1 MNALFRQYFRKI
13 KNRRNR
19 RNYIFFR
26 KKSFT
31 KYHGLISIYVTQL
44 QFFIREQMTHLGPHL
59 GGGLAPLDLSVRE
72 GDT

>member
-1 MNALFRQYFRKI
+1 MNALFRQYFRRR

-19 RNYIFFR
+19 RNYIFFG
-26 KKSFT
+26 SNLSQNIMVF
-31 KYHGLISIYVTQL
+31 IYVTLL

-72 GDT
+72 GDR